1 MALSNLRGPPP
12 IFPIYQEDDNRD
24 AGGSSRPS
32 YLVEGIFAREIDPR
46 MFSGAAKIGDWGDA
60 FFNDDPPVRTAWC
73 GPYMTPEFNSPGS
86 ITMAEDVWMLGCAIF
101 QMLTGRDLFGKKND
115 PSSKVL
121 QAMVRLLGPPPDHFV
136 ADWRSYVEEM
146 EGGPLS
152 LSVERPTRF
161 LKQKV
166 VESIS
171 QSYGS
176 NVVSEHDLINL
187 GSLLES
193 MLVWDPSQRL
203 TIGEVADH
211 AAMSFFLL

>member
-1 MALSNLRGPPP
+1 
-12 IFPIYQEDDNRD
+12 
-24 AGGSSRPS
+24 
-32 YLVEGIFAREIDPR
+32 

-60 FFNDDPPVRTAWC
+60 FFDDDPPARTAWC

-86 ITMAEDVWMLGCAIF
+86 ISMAEDVWMLGCAVF

-121 QAMVRLLGPPPDHFV
+121 QAMVTLLGPPPDHFV
-136 ADWRSYVEEM
+136 ADWQSYVEEM

-152 LSVERPTRF
+152 LTVESPTAS

-171 QSYGS
+171 QSHVPNMVY
-176 NVVSEHDLINL
+176 EQDLMNL

-193 MLVWDPSQRL
+193 MFVWDPSQRL
-203 TIGEVADH
+203 TIDEVANH
-211 AAMSFFLL
+211 AAMSFFLS